1 MVRKFFFTLSGAD
14 IAALIKMGYSVSE
27 RDGEQRTA
35 RDIAENA
42 GMTENVEAIGLYSY
56 CLFVFC

>member
-1 MVRKFFFTLSGAD
+1 MRYILAD

-35 RDIAENA
+35 RDVAENA